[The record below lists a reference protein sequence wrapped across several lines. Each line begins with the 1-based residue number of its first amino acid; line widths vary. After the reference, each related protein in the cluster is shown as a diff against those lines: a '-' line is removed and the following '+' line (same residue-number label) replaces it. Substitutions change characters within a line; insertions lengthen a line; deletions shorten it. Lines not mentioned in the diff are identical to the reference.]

1 MSILG
6 KWNWLEDG
14 VTKAGDIQ
22 LKPTGIITHE
32 CDWSGGRWEFTSSG
46 QVTLEF
52 NGQKFT
58 M

>member
-46 QVTLEF
+46 
-52 NGQKFT
+52 
-58 M
+58 